1 MKDIAANIRQQRNR
15 RNMTQDELA
24 EKLFVTRQ
32 TVSNYE
38 TGKSRPD
45 VEMLTRIAEAL
56 DTDVNSLIYGPA
68 PKEENTEKKR
78 LALGAGL
85 TILLGLLYGI
95 LYPVTKR
102 IFNSRGGSWFLAV
115 LWILGP
121 LALLCAGWTL
131 TQLTGM
137 ALKRKPLQG
146 LRARRAGILLLA
158 ALIILFLLT
167 LWNVTA
173 TIINDY
179 LYANYIR
186 GEWFE
191 SINLATGLPDPSP
204 GWRRLP
210 DPAPDLVKRV
220 VSWTGYNIT
229 LKNPYIYFLLGGA
242 LWILGIPK
250 KRIAGTEAP

>member
-1 MKDIAANIRQQRNR
+1 
-15 RNMTQDELA
+15 MTQDELA

-45 VEMLTRIAEAL
+45 VEMLARIAEAL

-85 TILLGLLYGI
+85 SILLGLLYGI

-102 IFNSRGGSWFLAV
+102 IFYSRGGSWFLAV

-121 LALLCAGWTL
+121 MALLCAGWTL
-131 TQLTGM
+131 THLTGM
-137 ALKRKPLQG
+137 ALKRKPLQAIW
-146 LRARRAGILLLA
+146 ARRAGILLLA

-167 LWNVTA
+167 LWNVAA
-173 TIINDY
+173 TIINDF
-179 LYANYIR
+179 LYANRIR
-186 GEWFE
+186 GEWITLE
-191 SINLATGLPDPSP
+191 STNTITGITESVP

-210 DPAPDLVKRV
+210 DPAPEWVKQI
-220 VSWTGYNIT
+220 VSWTSFNIT
-229 LKNPYIYFLLGGA
+229 QNHFYVYLLLGSA

-250 KRIAGTEAP
+250 QKAQIL